1 MNLQNRISDWLK
13 SYLEDNNLKTFVVGI
28 SGGIDSAV
36 TSTLCAMTGRKTT
49 VVTMPIYQ
57 NPDETDRGKRHI
69 NWLKDNYSN
78 IVDYHINLT
87 ETYEDLKQTISG
99 LNIENSEDY
108 KRSLANTRARIRMST
123 LYLISGGLKGMVV
136 DQTTDNADNVLDS
149 LSKKYID
156 EDIYPFRKPGVTT
169 ILVKI
174 RPEKKYV
181 VEE

>member
-1 MNLQNRISDWLK
+1 MLSESDVK
-13 SYLEDNNLKTFVVGI
+13 MIKEPNIAFI
-28 SGGIDSAV
+28 
-36 TSTLCAMTGRKTT
+36 STLNKDGSSQVTPIWIDMEDDLIVFTT
-49 VVTMPIYQ
+49 
-57 NPDETDRGKRHI
+57 H
-69 NWLKDNYSN
+69 
-78 IVDYHINLT
+78 
-87 ETYEDLKQTISG
+87 
-99 LNIENSEDY
+99 ENSVKNKNVARD
-108 KRSLANTRARIRMST
+108 KRVAIT
-123 LYLISGGLKGMVV
+123 LVDRNDPLGLKGMVV